1 MKNLNLFQGNT
12 MRKGTRLLSGV
23 FAKAALL
30 FILLVLVSA
39 CASRPRGPLVLMPEG
54 KAEQGYSSVERQWV
68 FEYKSV
74 FVKTGRLTKAD
85 SLPAS
90 GLIDMLLDS
99 GYTVMR
105 MEIKN
110 GSKARVIFNPSL
122 TALMDDSMGY
132 FKPLD
137 YTDIYEMAGED
148 PEKTGFLKDVRR
160 LFYDL
165 TATVEPGETSSKLL
179 IFRPLS
185 RNAGAAE
192 LIIKDLYIGTDA
204 LNLRFPFAL
213 KPEDA
218 GQQSHKH

>member
-213 KPEDA
+213 KPEA
-218 GQQSHKH
+218 ITP

>member
-12 MRKGTRLLSGV
+12 MREKTRFLSGV
-23 FAKAALL
+23 SAKAALL
-30 FILLVLVSA
+30 FVLIASISA
-39 CASRPRGPLVLMPEG
+39 CASRPTGPLVMAPEG
-54 KAEQGYSSVERQWV
+54 KAQEGYSSVERQWV
-68 FEYKSV
+68 FEHRAVSV
-74 FVKTGRLTKAD
+74 KAGHLTKAD

-90 GLIDMLLDS
+90 GLIDMLFGR
-99 GYTVMR
+99 GYILMR

-137 YTDIYEMAGED
+137 YTDIYDMAGED
-148 PEKTGFLKDVRR
+148 PEKTGFLKDVRK

-165 TATVEPGETSSKLL
+165 TATVEPGETSSRILA
-179 IFRPLS
+179 FRPLS

-204 LNLRFPFAL
+204 LNLRFPFVL
-213 KPEDA
+213 KPA
-218 GQQSHKH
+218 SITPKAHQH

>member
-1 MKNLNLFQGNT
+1 MKNLNLFQENT
-12 MRKGTRLLSGV
+12 MRKETRFLSGV

-30 FILLVLVSA
+30 FILFVLVSA
-39 CASRPRGPLVLMPEG
+39 CASRPTGPLVLMPEG
-54 KAEQGYSSVERQWV
+54 KAQEGYSSVERQWV
-68 FEYKSV
+68 FEHRAV
-74 FVKTGRLTKAD
+74 FVKAGRLTKTD
-85 SLPAS
+85 PRPAS
-90 GLIDMLLDS
+90 GLIDMLLDR

-160 LFYDL
+160 LSYDL
-165 TATVEPGETSSKLL
+165 TATVGPGETSSKLL

-204 LNLRFPFAL
+204 LNLRFPFVL
-213 KPEDA
+213 KP
-218 GQQSHKH
+218 SPITP